1 MRTSFIH
8 PQYSSSVGAFHVSGT
23 NDLKLA
29 PHVSSVIVVANA
41 SVDDAGGSGGG
52 RGGGGRGGGAGGGGA
67 HVRWFVSVVFSTAH
81 AGLSSRARATYADGV
96 FGSSRT
102 DATPSQ

>member
-1 MRTSFIH
+1 M
-8 PQYSSSVGAFHVSGT
+8 SGT

-29 PHVSSVIVVANA
+29 PHVFSAIVVANA

-52 RGGGGRGGGAGGGGA
+52 RGGGGSGGGGGGGGA
-67 HVRWFVSVVFSTAH
+67 HVRWFVSVTFSTAH

-96 FGSSRT
+96 FGSSNM

>member
-1 MRTSFIH
+1 M
-8 PQYSSSVGAFHVSGT
+8 SGT

-29 PHVSSVIVVANA
+29 PHVSSAIVVANA

-52 RGGGGRGGGAGGGGA
+52 RGGGGRGGGA

>member
-1 MRTSFIH
+1 M
-8 PQYSSSVGAFHVSGT
+8 
-23 NDLKLA
+23 KLA
-29 PHVSSVIVVANA
+29 PHVSSAIVVANA

-81 AGLSSRARATYADGV
+81 AGLSSRARATYAVGV
-96 FGSSRT
+96 FGSSMT